1 MGNDPVW
8 MMANNGLTFSNS
20 VKMKLSVIMG
30 VCHMTLGVV
39 IKGTNLLYHRH
50 YSHFVFEVV
59 TGLVILLFLFG
70 WMDLLIFLK
79 WFYPLDIDAAD
90 QTQAAQNNG
99 NMPSIIS
106 IMITMAFQF
115 GTPAEDQKNFYSLVG
130 ESQDTQFAIARVL
143 LACVMIACPL
153 MLFAIP
159 CCFRHGGHQVDEENE
174 LEFANINNGDDMSQ
188 PMMGG
193 N

>member
-30 VCHMTLGVV
+30 VCHMTLGVI
-39 IKGTNLLYHRH
+39 IKGTNFIYHKH
-50 YSHFVFEVV
+50 YSHFIFEVV
-59 TGLVILLFLFG
+59 TGLVILIFLFG

-79 WFYPLDIDAAD
+79 WFYPLDIDAQD
-90 QTQAAQNNG
+90 QAQAAQDNA

-115 GTPAEDQKNFYSLVG
+115 GTPAED
-130 ESQDTQFAIARVL
+130 
-143 LACVMIACPL
+143 
-153 MLFAIP
+153 
-159 CCFRHGGHQVDEENE
+159 
-174 LEFANINNGDDMSQ
+174 
-188 PMMGG
+188 
-193 N
+193 